1 MQSSYFPRLDL
12 SAGVSYSS
20 GSQNLYDWVEN
31 WNGMEV
37 KPGFDFLFTNRWI
50 GKAYWAY
57 HGYHE
62 APDAGV
68 VQDIFA
74 PRNFHANLVTISVR
88 YMF

>member
-12 SAGVSYSS
+12 SARVSYSS

-37 KPGFDFLFTNRWI
+37 KPTSRI
-50 GKAYWAY
+50 
-57 HGYHE
+57 H
-62 APDAGV
+62 
-68 VQDIFA
+68 A